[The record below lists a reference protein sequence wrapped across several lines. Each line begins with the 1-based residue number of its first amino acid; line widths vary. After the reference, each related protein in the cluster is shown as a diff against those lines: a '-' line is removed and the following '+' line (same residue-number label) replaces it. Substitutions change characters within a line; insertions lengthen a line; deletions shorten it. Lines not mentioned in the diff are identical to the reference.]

1 MKKLNGFLAG
11 FSAIALLAS
20 CSNDEPA
27 NGGNGENKPEGEL
40 AYMTI
45 TINDVNASRSTEGG
59 DLTPSA
65 IENEHS
71 VKNVRFFF
79 YDENGNLV
87 HTASDLT
94 PGVTDQGADRPNV

>member
-45 TINDVNASRSTEGG
+45 TIRQKAVTLHPAPLKTSIRLKTSASFSMTRM
-59 DLTPSA
+59 A
-65 IENEHS
+65 IWFTQLPTLHP
-71 VKNVRFFF
+71 V
-79 YDENGNLV
+79 
-87 HTASDLT
+87 
-94 PGVTDQGADRPNV
+94 

>member
-40 AYMTI
+40 AYMTMPRVRQKAVTLHPAPLKTSI
-45 TINDVNASRSTEGG
+45 RLKTSASFSMTRT
-59 DLTPSA
+59 A
-65 IENEHS
+65 IW
-71 VKNVRFFF
+71 F
-79 YDENGNLV
+79 
-87 HTASDLT
+87 T
-94 PGVTDQGADRPNV
+94 QRPTLHPV